1 MGGPRDHHTYEVR
14 QTQILYDITYRQT
27 LNMMQMN
34 LYTKQK
40 QTHGNRKQI
49 YGWQRVEGMRDK
61 LGVWD

>member
-1 MGGPRDHHTYEVR
+1 MISHI
-14 QTQILYDITYRQT
+14 QNLKII
-27 LNMMQMN
+27 QMN

-40 QTHGNRKQI
+40 QTHENRKQI